1 VGLALAGLAL
11 EHRTVV
17 VLRYYLDWSHEQ
29 IAERLR
35 IPVGTVKSRLSR
47 ALDQLGNKLGE
58 PS

>member
-1 VGLALAGLAL
+1 
-11 EHRTVV
+11 V

-29 IAERLR
+29 IAEMLGL
-35 IPVGTVKSRLSR
+35 PVGTVKNRLSR